1 MKEKRNKSVICICFI
16 CMLFVAL
23 SIDFIIRKTN
33 YLSVNANNNIK
44 EEVNV
49 NENSLI
55 DKFNF
60 NINRIVDDYANN
72 YNNFK
77 KNFLNELEKSN
88 INPLRND
95 SNKDKIIIVKK
106 VLVSTTFTLKAAFLY
121 VDLCLK
127 EKLKAKHNNCTYEIV
142 NNIYDIKEIKKD

>member
-23 SIDFIIRKTN
+23 SIGIVIKKTN
-33 YLSVNANNNIK
+33 CLSLNANNK

-49 NENSLI
+49 SENSLI

-60 NINRIVDDYANN
+60 NINRIVDDYKNN

-77 KNFLNELEKSN
+77 RNFLNELEKSN

-121 VDLCLK
+121 VDLYLK
-127 EKLKAKHNNCTYEIV
+127 EKLKSKHNNCTYEIV

>member
-23 SIDFIIRKTN
+23 SIDIVIRKTN
-33 YLSVNANNNIK
+33 CLSLNANNNIK
-44 EEVNV
+44 EEANV
-49 NENSLI
+49 SENSLI

-72 YNNFK
+72 YNDFK

-88 INPLRND
+88 INPLIND
-95 SNKDKIIIVKK
+95 SKKDKKFIIKK
-106 VLVSTTFTLKAAFLY
+106 VIVSGTFTLKAAFLY

-127 EKLKAKHNNCTYEIV
+127 KKLKTKHNNCTYEIV
-142 NNIYDIKEIKKD
+142 TNIYDIKEIKKD

>member
-1 MKEKRNKSVICICFI
+1 MKEKRYKGFICICFI

-23 SIDFIIRKTN
+23 SIDIVIRKTN
-33 YLSVNANNNIK
+33 CLSVNANNNIK

-72 YNNFK
+72 YNDFK

-88 INPLRND
+88 INPLKN
-95 SNKDKIIIVKK
+95 DKIIIVKK

-127 EKLKAKHNNCTYEIV
+127 EKLKAKNNNCTYEIV
-142 NNIYDIKEIKKD
+142 TNIYDTKEIKKD

>member
-23 SIDFIIRKTN
+23 SIGIVIKKTN
-33 YLSVNANNNIK
+33 CLSLNANNNIK

-49 NENSLI
+49 SENSLI

-60 NINRIVDDYANN
+60 NINRIIDDYKNN

-121 VDLCLK
+121 VDLYLK
-127 EKLKAKHNNCTYEIV
+127 EKLKTKNNNCTYEIV